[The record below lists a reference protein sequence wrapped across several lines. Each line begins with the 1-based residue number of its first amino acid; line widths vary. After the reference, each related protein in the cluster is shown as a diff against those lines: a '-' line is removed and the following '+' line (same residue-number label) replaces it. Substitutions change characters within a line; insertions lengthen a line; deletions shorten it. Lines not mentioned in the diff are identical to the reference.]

1 MNNVAGHDMITISL
15 DCLGGDNC
23 PGAMVEGM
31 IFFLKR
37 HKKDNVKFLLFGD
50 SRSLEKELKKYK
62 NYSSFYEIIHND
74 KKISADEKPS
84 VAIRKGRDSSMGLAI
99 DSVKQ
104 KKSGACISA
113 GNTGALMAL
122 SKLILRP
129 LVNVDRPA
137 LVQLLPSRGNGNV
150 VLLDMGANI
159 DCSSENL
166 YQFALMG
173 SVFCSI
179 LTEKENPRIGL
190 LNVGS
195 EDLKGNDVV
204 KHTAI
209 KLKESILR
217 DNFYGFVEG
226 NDIFRNVVDVIVTDG
241 FTGNI
246 TLKTIEGTTKF
257 IVENIKTLF
266 KRSLMSIIGCLF
278 LTRSLKLF
286 KKRINPE
293 NYNGAMFI
301 GLNGV
306 SVKSHGNAN
315 GLSFYHAIKNT
326 VKLVQSNI
334 NERIITLLNDIDLDE
349 EVDNNKDII

>member
-1 MNNVAGHDMITISL
+1 
-15 DCLGGDNC
+15 
-23 PGAMVEGM
+23 
-31 IFFLKR
+31 
-37 HKKDNVKFLLFGD
+37 
-50 SRSLEKELKKYK
+50 
-62 NYSSFYEIIHND
+62 
-74 KKISADEKPS
+74 
-84 VAIRKGRDSSMGLAI
+84 
-99 DSVKQ
+99 
-104 KKSGACISA
+104 
-113 GNTGALMAL
+113 MAL

-137 LVQLLPSRGNGNV
+137 LVQLMPSRNDGSV

-159 DCSSENL
+159 ECSSENL

-209 KLKESILR
+209 KLKESILK

-246 TLKTIEGTTKF
+246 ALKTIEGTTKF
-257 IVENIKTLF
+257 IAENVKMLF
-266 KRSLMSIIGCLF
+266 KRSIMSVIGYLF
-278 LTRSLKLF
+278 LIRSLKIF
-286 KKRINPE
+286 KKKINPE
-293 NYNGAMFI
+293 NYNGAMFV
-301 GLNGV
+301 GLNGI

-315 GLSFYHAIKNT
+315 GIAFYHAIENT
-326 VKLVQSNI
+326 VKLVKSNI
-334 NERIITLLNDIDLDE
+334 NEKIITLLNDIDSDE
-349 EVDNNKDII
+349 ETNKL